1 MDAQQLAKHPLFAG
15 AGEIGDVLTRLRARS
30 ERFAKGA
37 RILHAGERCMKMGI
51 LLSGSAEIVREDA
64 GGDPVT
70 VALVGAGELFAEAF
84 ACSGEPLTVSVTA
97 REGAEVLWLDAA
109 PLSGGNE
116 PRLCANALRLFAR
129 KNVFLNERIR
139 HLSRRSLEEK
149 VLSYLCSARSF
160 AGRET
165 FSVPFDRQ
173 GLADYLGCDRSALSA
188 VLSKLKKRGVLD
200 FHKSTFRLL

>member
-1 MDAQQLAKHPLFAG
+1 MNAQQLAGHPLFAG
-15 AGEIGDVLTRLRARS
+15 AGEVKGALARLGARA

-37 RILHAGERCMKMGI
+37 RILHAGERCSKMGI
-51 LLSGSAEIVREDA
+51 LLSGSAQIVREDA
-64 GGDPVT
+64 NGDPVT
-70 VALVGAGELFAEAF
+70 VALVGEGELFAEAF
-84 ACSGEPLTVSVTA
+84 ACSGEPLSVSVTA

-109 PLSGGNE
+109 PLLSGQE

-149 VLSYLCSARSF
+149 VLSYLRSVRSA

-188 VLSKLKKRGVLD
+188 VLSKLKKRGALD
-200 FHKSTFRLL
+200 FHKSTFRLP